1 MPKPKVPAASGGAR
15 ARQARQ
21 QAPVAADVPDI
32 SELQMLVRG
41 CEVPREKEVKWL
53 CEKAMEL
60 LSAEENIQS
69 VELPVTV
76 SSGKHVV

>member
-1 MPKPKVPAASGGAR
+1 MPKPKVPATAAR
-15 ARQARQ
+15 PRPARQ
-21 QAPVAADVPDI
+21 QAPTAADVPDI

-53 CEKAMEL
+53 CEKAIEI
-60 LSAEENIQS
+60 LSTEENIQN

-76 SSGKHVV
+76 SSRIEL